1 MRRDAAP
8 CAGTAG
14 SHAELYAG
22 RWTTMREEVAEHL
35 IELIA
40 ADVAEPVVE
49 PVVAE
54 PSPFDLP
61 SLPEPPRDRPERRS

>member
-14 SHAELYAG
+14 SRAELYAG
-22 RWTTMREEVAEHL
+22 RWTTMREEVAERL

-40 ADVAEPVVE
+40 ADVAEPV
-49 PVVAE
+49 AQ
-54 PSPFDLP
+54 PSLFDLP

>member
-14 SHAELYAG
+14 SRAELYAG
-22 RWTTMREEVAEHL
+22 RWTTMREEVAERL

-40 ADVAEPVVE
+40 ADVAEPVV
-49 PVVAE
+49 AQ
-54 PSPFDLP
+54 PSLFDLP
-61 SLPEPPRDRPERRS
+61 SLPEPPRDRPERRL